1 MNKYL
6 KVTIIDENGEE
17 EIHNRVSNINF
28 FKKFSDYNLL
38 FKIEKLTNEEY
49 QNTK

>member
-1 MNKYL
+1 KYL